1 MRGGVAGMQ
10 TIRESTRAWGKSEM
24 KTFST
29 FCEGTQP
36 LKTTLLGGTWRNR
49 NTPTSLSSCQGFPD
63 ASRGKELIDAAP
75 GVSLP
80 GPRGAGWECRLTAQ
94 IGPKGHPLI
103 VCWVCASG
111 GRVFWILCKGSLT
124 TWELHWGLQK
134 VNQRWEIINDL
145 DTEVQR
151 VWLNF
156 IPIRLWGVLCQCS
169 F

>member
-1 MRGGVAGMQ
+1 MFSVLLGNYGSLSSVYGGKLFTKRLIMRGGVAGMQ

-103 VCWVCASG
+103 VCMCL
-111 GRVFWILCKGSLT
+111 R
-124 TWELHWGLQK
+124 
-134 VNQRWEIINDL
+134 R
-145 DTEVQR
+145 
-151 VWLNF
+151 
-156 IPIRLWGVLCQCS
+156 
-169 F
+169 